1 MSFLLIHNQF
11 KGTNTMKKI
20 LLFLSLS
27 LASMSVHA
35 DMALKFVGTATGGDL
50 SPLAAELMAE
60 TGVEVSDAFG
70 CFELPI
76 LDLTSGNPVG
86 IGVDCLNVFEPPVEA
101 GLKIE
106 ALSFFFLP
114 RGTLVNHGCTS
125 VRPFWDG
132 VGNSGVT
139 HMTGSIGPAELGGE
153 NSPAEGTPCESTGG
167 VIYATKG
174 MKKFLDGET
183 RLSGAVNLSNVGNGV
198 ITFSCLFVL
207 ND

>member
-1 MSFLLIHNQF
+1 
-11 KGTNTMKKI
+11 MKKI
-20 LLFLSLS
+20 LILISLS

-60 TGVEVSDAFG
+60 TGVPVSGDFG

-76 LDLTSGNPVG
+76 LDLGSGNPVG
-86 IGVDCLNVFEPPVEA
+86 IGVDCLNVFHAEEA

-132 VGNSGVT
+132 IGNSGVT
-139 HMTGSIGPAELGGE
+139 HMTGSIGPAELGGD
-153 NSPAEGTPCESTGG
+153 NPPAAETPCESTGG

-174 MKKFLDGET
+174 MKKFLNGET
-183 RLSGAVNLSNVGNGV
+183 RLSGAVNLSNAGNGV

-207 ND
+207 SD